1 VGPIPR
7 GAAIMNR
14 EAMSALLVY
23 NRPDP
28 LEELKQVLESQ
39 GVRASV
45 ARSCGEAAL
54 RLWSERPPDV
64 VFTDTQLGDGT
75 WADVLKVAASAQAP
89 TNAIV
94 VSRCVDVR
102 FYLETIERGSHRRG
116 LRGAT
121 RRSGYR
127 AAPQNPGAHG
137 PRLIGFVFC

>member
-1 VGPIPR
+1 
-7 GAAIMNR
+7 MNR

-94 VSRCVDVR
+94 VSRCADVR
-102 FYLETIERGSHRRG
+102 FYLETIERGAFDYLTPPFDPTGVACVVRHAEADIVQRR
-116 LRGAT
+116 RTQA
-121 RRSGYR
+121 RVNR
-127 AAPQNPGAHG
+127 A
-137 PRLIGFVFC
+137 